1 MRSDAPAVT
10 RPAASAELLGDVI
23 SPVTGGRVPRHV
35 AIIMDGN
42 GRWATQ
48 RGLPRTA
55 GHRAGTENIRR
66 LLERCADHGVQYVTL
81 YAFSTEN
88 WSRPERE
95 VRFLIRLLGMFIGR
109 ELQNLHKNG
118 VRIRHLGHGEAL
130 PKYLQAR
137 VADAV
142 TLTEANDRITL
153 NLCFNYGGRDDIVG
167 AVREII
173 AAGYRP
179 EDVDEALVT
188 AHLFTRES
196 PDPDLVIRTGAE
208 QRISNFL
215 VWQSAYAE
223 LYFTDTLWPDFGRE
237 DIDLA
242 FADYGRRKRKFGGL
256 AADELEKYG
265 PQ

>member
-1 MRSDAPAVT
+1 LKSEAPAGSRQGAGV
-10 RPAASAELLGDVI
+10 EFLGDVI

-48 RGLPRTA
+48 RGLPRSA

-66 LLERCADHGVQYVTL
+66 LIERCADHGVQYLTL

-88 WSRPERE
+88 WARPQKE
-95 VRFLIRLLGMFIGR
+95 VRFLIRLLALYLRR
-109 ELQNLHKNG
+109 ELDNLHRNN
-118 VRIRHLGHGEAL
+118 VRIRHLGHIEAL
-130 PKYLQAR
+130 PGYLQDR
-137 VADAV
+137 VRRALD
-142 TLTEANDRITL
+142 LTRENDGINL
-153 NLCFNYGGRDDIVG
+153 NLCFNYGGRDEIVT
-167 AVREII
+167 AVREIVRQEIPAEEITAETI
-173 AAGYRP
+173 A
-179 EDVDEALVT
+179 
-188 AHLFTRES
+188 AHLFTRET

-215 VWQSAYAE
+215 VWQAAYAE

-256 AADELEKYG
+256 LPEHLDRTPG
-265 PQ
+265 Q

>member
-1 MRSDAPAVT
+1 MK
-10 RPAASAELLGDVI
+10 AELLGDVI
-23 SPVTGGRVPRHV
+23 SRVTGGRVPRHV

-95 VRFLIRLLGMFIGR
+95 VRFLIRLLGMFIRR
-109 ELQNLHKNG
+109 ELQNLHRNG
-118 VRIRHLGHGEAL
+118 VRIHHLGHIEAL
-130 PKYLQAR
+130 PRYLQTR

-142 TLTEANDRITL
+142 RLTAENERITL
-153 NLCFNYGGRDDIVG
+153 NLCFNYGGRDDVVN
-167 AVREII
+167 AVREVM

-179 EDVDEALVT
+179 NEVT
-188 AHLFTRES
+188 EELISAHLFTRHS

-215 VWQSAYAE
+215 VWQAAYAE

-242 FADYGRRKRKFGGL
+242 LADYGRRKRKFGGL
-256 AADELEKYG
+256 TTDDLEKYG
-265 PQ
+265 SQ